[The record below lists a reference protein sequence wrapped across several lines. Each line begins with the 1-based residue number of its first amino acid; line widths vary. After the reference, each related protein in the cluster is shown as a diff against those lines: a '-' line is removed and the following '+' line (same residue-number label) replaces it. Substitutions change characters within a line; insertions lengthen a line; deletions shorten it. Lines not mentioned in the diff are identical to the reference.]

1 LPAWSRLW
9 RESFL
14 RNHRSGDFYG
24 VIKIDRFEK
33 GPSANEAVAS
43 LAFVPGIGRGMK
55 GKKGFTLIEL
65 MVVLIV
71 LSLGMVLLYPSF
83 GRMSQNVE
91 LKAAVKKI
99 ASILRYYRSEAVQKG
114 LVIQVVF
121 DGETREIRVRPV
133 EADRNQGGGEKS
145 DESATGNKE
154 RYLLPE
160 GILVKDMKI
169 PASRYPSDLP
179 VIEFYPNG
187 GSNGGS
193 FVLERENSKAYRI
206 QVNFLTG
213 VVEIKES

>member
-1 LPAWSRLW
+1 MSR
-9 RESFL
+9 SIF
-14 RNHRSGDFYG
+14 RS
-24 VIKIDRFEK
+24 
-33 GPSANEAVAS
+33 P
-43 LAFVPGIGRGMK
+43 MK

-71 LSLGMVLLYPSF
+71 LSLGIVLLFPSF
-83 GRMSQNVE
+83 GRMSQTVE

-114 LVIQVVF
+114 LVFQVVF

-133 EADRNQGGGEKS
+133 ETESDKAGGEKS
-145 DESATGNKE
+145 EEGTARDKE

-160 GILVKDMKI
+160 GIQVKEIKI
-169 PASRYPSDLP
+169 PVSRYSSDLP

-193 FVLERENSKAYRI
+193 FVLERENSKPYRI

-213 VVEIKES
+213 VVEIKEG

>member
-1 LPAWSRLW
+1 
-9 RESFL
+9 
-14 RNHRSGDFYG
+14 
-24 VIKIDRFEK
+24 
-33 GPSANEAVAS
+33 
-43 LAFVPGIGRGMK
+43 MK

-71 LSLGMVLLYPSF
+71 LSLGIVLLFPSF
-83 GRMSQNVE
+83 GRMSQTVE

-114 LVIQVVF
+114 LVFQVVF
-121 DGETREIRVRPV
+121 DAETREIRVRPV
-133 EADRNQGGGEKS
+133 ETERDKAGGEKS
-145 DESATGNKE
+145 EEGTARDKE

-160 GILVKDMKI
+160 GIQVKEIKI
-169 PASRYPSDLP
+169 PVSRYSSDLP

-193 FVLERENSKAYRI
+193 FVLERENSKPYRI

-213 VVEIKES
+213 VVEIKGDSSV